1 MRSSS
6 SASEPT
12 LRKRR
17 ATDRVKHVRAGPS
30 QRRPHW
36 LCVAYA
42 FPPINRSGTH
52 RTLGF
57 VRHLD
62 RLGWDATVLTVIPR
76 AEPLD
81 ESLVREVPL
90 STTVLRTSWVNPIER
105 IKTLSPLSERRGIRQ
120 PAMASRVPGDRHAS
134 ELAFLG
140 SIREWFSQLLM
151 TPDAR
156 VAWVGP
162 AVRAGLNAIRQRR
175 PDLIYSTSPYMSA
188 HIIALVLSR
197 WTHLPWVADFR
208 DPWRGNPFRSLG
220 FESLE
225 RWDSLLEW
233 VVLRSTTHIVCCTP
247 TMTEQLRRRHP
258 FTARKSTTILNG
270 FDRERFDRIIPTRIA
285 PADHFVLTHCG
296 QFYGPRNPTVW
307 FAALRRAVRQAPQL
321 TGKIHIALIGSQQ
334 FEGRSLR
341 QWAAQAGISDCVHVL
356 GQKSHSETLSH
367 MVGSD
372 ALILAGSA
380 GTGGE
385 LQIPNK
391 LYEYLA
397 VRRPIIANCSSAS
410 PVVSILNEA
419 RAEAV
424 ICDPADERGLARA
437 VTQLATDRYVKVA
450 DAWNGVDKFDRAHR
464 AKELQEVFQRLSRLR
479 RSARGLVLKSARM
492 STQAAVPGELT
503 PTGRTLIS
511 SNDAS
516 A

>member
-1 MRSSS
+1 MRSFYPT
-6 SASEPT
+6 SEPAPQ
-12 LRKRR
+12 KRR
-17 ATDRVKHVRAGPS
+17 TTDRVKRERARSSP
-30 QRRPHW
+30 QRPHW

-42 FPPINRSGTH
+42 FPPINRSGTQ

-76 AEPLD
+76 GEPLD
-81 ESLVREVPL
+81 ESLVREVPP
-90 STTVLRTSWVNPIER
+90 STTVLRTPWVNPIER
-105 IKTLSPLSERRGIRQ
+105 IKTLSPLSKRRGTRQ
-120 PAMASRVPGDRHAS
+120 PAMASRVLGDPHAS

-140 SIREWFSQLLM
+140 SICEWSSQLLI

-156 VAWVGP
+156 VGWVGP

-188 HIIALVLSR
+188 HLIALVLSR

-233 VVLRSTTHIVCCTP
+233 LVLRSTTHIVCCTP

-258 FTARKSTTILNG
+258 FTANKSTTILNG
-270 FDRERFDRIIPTRIA
+270 FDRERSDRIRPTRIA

-296 QFYGPRNPTVW
+296 QFYGPRSPKVW

-321 TGKIHIALIGSQQ
+321 AGKIHIALIGSQE

-341 QWAAQAGISDCVHVL
+341 EWAAQGGVSDCVRVL

-372 ALILAGSA
+372 ALILAVSA
-380 GTGGE
+380 GAGGE

-397 VRRPIIANCSSAS
+397 IRRPIIAACSSAS
-410 PVVSILNEA
+410 PVVSILKEA

-424 ICDPADERGLARA
+424 VCDPTDEQALARA
-437 VTQLATDRYVKVA
+437 ITQLAIDRHVNVI
-450 DAWNGVDKFDRAHR
+450 DAWNGVDQFDRAHR
-464 AKELQEVFQRLSRLR
+464 ARELQEVFQRLSRRR
-479 RSARGLVLKSARM
+479 RSGRGLVLKSATMPAR
-492 STQAAVPGELT
+492 AAVPGELA
-503 PTGRTLIS
+503 PTGPSLIVS
-511 SNDAS
+511 DDTSL
-516 A
+516 